1 MQIYVDADACPK
13 VIKDILFRCAERAK
27 VTTILVANKSLM
39 VPKSAFIKTKRVE
52 HGFDEADNYIVEQ
65 LEAGDIVITAD
76 IPLAADAVKKGALV
90 ISPKGILFDENNIQ
104 QRLSMRNFM
113 EELRS
118 SGEQIGG
125 PAAFNQTDR
134 RNFAN
139 QLDRLIQK
147 ATKK

>member
-113 EELRS
+113 EELRG

-134 RNFAN
+134 
-139 QLDRLIQK
+139 LDRLIQK